1 MCSEWTFWH
10 ILAPCSYKTCQ
21 GDKTGSQCITL
32 VTWWQ
37 NMPWW
42 QNEPQ
47 QGPPCA
53 VRFKLVKLCCSSY
66 SELQQGQPPCSLPI
80 SCETKSTLKH
90 IASYKRLGNCY
101 DPCWKPSTEQTVHWI
116 MITGATWPPWGWWL
130 SEALV
135 GGRVS
140 GCIPCFPISGRN
152 NWVISYLCP

>member
-1 MCSEWTFWH
+1 MCSEWWQNVQWVVTKCAVSGDKMCSEWTFWH
-10 ILAPCSYKTCQ
+10 ILSPCSYKTCQ
-21 GDKTGSQCITL
+21 GDQTGSQCITL

-47 QGPPCA
+47 QGHPCA

-80 SCETKSTLKH
+80 SCKTKSTLKH

-101 DPCWKPSTEQTVHWI
+101 DPLLKTQYWADCSLDYDYWSY
-116 MITGATWPPWGWWL
+116 MATL
-130 SEALV
+130 RLV
-135 GGRVS
+135 A
-140 GCIPCFPISGRN
+140 
-152 NWVISYLCP
+152 